1 MPPPGTGILSFGLVA
16 IPVRIHTATKSENVS
31 FHLLHKKCGSRVRN
45 QHYCPVCS
53 IVVERDDLVRGFQHA
68 KDQYVPITEEELESL
83 EAEANKSIDLKE
95 FIPLATVDPVYFE
108 DTHYLAADKGGE
120 KPYRLLADAMAK
132 SGRVAIAELVSRGK
146 EQLVLIRPYKRGLV
160 LHTMYHA
167 DEVRD
172 LKQVPKGENVKVSAN
187 ELELGVGLID
197 RLTSDEFNLEKFK
210 DEYRIRVL
218 GMLDEKSKGKEIVI
232 DKAAAPKHGQVIDI
246 MEALKRSMERIP
258 ARRKPPIAAAAKKKK
273 RLSSGRNKNS

>member
-31 FHLLHKKCGSRVRN
+31 FHLLHKQCGSRIRN
-45 QHYCPVCS
+45 QYNCPVCS
-53 IVVERDDLVRGFQHA
+53 AVVERDDLVRGFQQA
-68 KDQYVPITEEELESL
+68 KDQYVPITEHELESL
-83 EAEANKSIDLKE
+83 EAEANSSIELKE
-95 FIPLATVDPVYFE
+95 FILLESVDPVYFE
-108 DTHYLAADKGGE
+108 NTHYLGADKGGE

-146 EQLVLIRPYKRGLV
+146 EQLVLIRPYRKGLV
-160 LHTMYHA
+160 LHTMYHS

-172 LKQVPKGENVKVSAN
+172 FKQVPKGENVKVSEN

-197 RLTSDEFNLEKFK
+197 RLTSEEFKPENVK

-218 GMLDEKSKGKEIVI
+218 AMLDEKSKGKEIVI
-232 DKAAAPKHGQVIDI
+232 DKAPPPKHGQLIDI
-246 MEALKRSMERIP
+246 MEALKRSMERVP
-258 ARRKPPIAAAAKKKK
+258 AKKRPAVNVTAKKKK
-273 RLSSGRNKNS
+273 GVS

>member
-45 QHYCPVCS
+45 QHYCPVCNV
-53 IVVERDDLVRGFQHA
+53 VVEREDLVRGFQHA
-68 KDQYVPITEEELESL
+68 KDQYVPISEEELESL
-83 EAEANKSIDLKE
+83 AAEANRSIDLKE
-95 FIPLATVDPVYFE
+95 FIPLASVDPVYFE
-108 DTHYLAADKGGE
+108 NTHYLGADKGGE
-120 KPYRLLADAMAK
+120 KPYRLLADAMSK

-146 EQLVLIRPYKRGLV
+146 EQLVLIRPYKKGLV
-160 LHTMYHA
+160 LHTMYYA
-167 DEVRD
+167 NEVRD
-172 LKQVPKGENVKVSAN
+172 FGQVPKGDTVNLSKQ

-197 RLTSDEFNLEKFK
+197 KLSAEEFHPENYK

-218 GMLDEKSKGKEIVI
+218 AMLDEKSKGKEVTI
-232 DKAAAPKHGQVIDI
+232 AAPPPERGGKVVNI

-258 ARRKPPIAAAAKKKK
+258 AKKKPATTATAKKKK
-273 RLSSGRNKNS
+273 TVS